1 MNNTPELT
9 AEEFSRFLTAHH
21 EELVEGAM
29 AAVGMAAMLLA
40 WLARYT
46 LPILRALVDGLQPA
60 AEWLEGAANRLLATN
75 ATTP

>member
-9 AEEFSRFLTAHH
+9 AKELSRFLAEHH

-29 AAVGMAAMLLA
+29 AAVGLAALLLA
-40 WLARYT
+40 WLARYA
-46 LPILRALVDGLQPA
+46 LPFLRALVEGLQPA

-75 ATTP
+75 ATTA